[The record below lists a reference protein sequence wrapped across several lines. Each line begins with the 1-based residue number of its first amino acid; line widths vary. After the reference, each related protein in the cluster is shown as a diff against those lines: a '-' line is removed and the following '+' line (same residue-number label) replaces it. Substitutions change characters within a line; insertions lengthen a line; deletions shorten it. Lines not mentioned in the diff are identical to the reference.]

1 VWLKTDNGILV
12 NAKQCPSVELWQD
25 NAPNEVFIECFST
38 DSKLNFNSLAQLQ
51 GFPDF
56 IEVRL
61 SPS

>member
-25 NAPNEVFIECFST
+25 NAP
-38 DSKLNFNSLAQLQ
+38 KLNFNSLAQLQ